1 MSKKSDHKL
10 NFKKVTITN
19 LEKVT
24 GGLQEPLRAG
34 QSADNTTCMSMSA
47 CDTHH

>member
-1 MSKKSDHKL
+1 MKTKSFNKF

-19 LEKVT
+19 LKNSK

-47 CDTHH
+47 CDTY